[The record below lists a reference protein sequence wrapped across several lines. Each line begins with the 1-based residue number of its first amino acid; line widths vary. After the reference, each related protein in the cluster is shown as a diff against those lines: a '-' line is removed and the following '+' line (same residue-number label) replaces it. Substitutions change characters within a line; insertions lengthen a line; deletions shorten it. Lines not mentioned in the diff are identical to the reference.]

1 MSTIIE
7 KDIVIIG
14 AGLTGLTTAFYLKRK
29 NADFLVIEKNSRAGG
44 VINTETEKGY
54 LLETGPNTGVI
65 GNPDV
70 AELFEDLGDSCQIE
84 IPGKTVNKRYILKNG
99 KWEAIPSGLW
109 GGITTPLFTTKDKFR
124 LLGEP
129 FRARGKNPDENLS
142 SMVIRRLGKSILD
155 YVVDPFILGVYSGD
169 PSYLIPRYALPKL
182 YKLEQ
187 DYGSFIG
194 GSIKKSFKK
203 KDPRE
208 LKATRKVFGVK
219 GGLSNLTNALYKQA
233 GNGNFVLG
241 TSSLNIDYKEGK
253 YISSFIDSTGKE
265 LKVKSH
271 KLVTTSGAFTLNN
284 FIGFIPEEE
293 LTPITNLLYANV
305 VEVVLGFDNWEG
317 FNPDGFGGLIPFIEH
332 RDVLGILFMST
343 LFANR
348 TPENG
353 TLFTMFLGGI
363 RKSEFFSKSEEQVK
377 EIVEKE
383 FINLMKPK
391 TFNPT
396 LFKVFFHKGAIPQY
410 GIESGKRFE
419 QVGKLEKKY
428 PGLIL
433 GGNLKD
439 GIGMADRI
447 KQGKSM
453 ADRLNNL

>member
-1 MSTIIE
+1 MSRTIE

-14 AGLTGLTTAFYLKRK
+14 AGLTGLTTSFYLKRK
-29 NADFLVIEKNSRAGG
+29 NVDFLVIEKKNRVGG
-44 VINTETEKGY
+44 VIHTENEKGY

-70 AELFEDLGDSCQIE
+70 AELFEDLGDACQVE
-84 IPGKTVNKRYILKNG
+84 IPGKNVNKRYILKNS
-99 KWEAIPSGLW
+99 KWKPIPSGLW

-142 SMVIRRLGKSILD
+142 SLVIRRLGKSFLD

-169 PSYLIPRYALPKL
+169 PAYLIPRYALPKL

-187 DYGSFIG
+187 EYGSFIG

-219 GGLSNLTNALYKQA
+219 GGLSNLTNALYNNA
-233 GNGNFVLG
+233 GTQNFMLE
-241 TSSLNIDYKEGK
+241 TSALKIDYKDGR
-253 YISSFIDSTGKE
+253 YISSFLDSKGNE
-265 LKVKSH
+265 ISVKSR
-271 KLVTTSGAFTLNN
+271 KLVTTSGAHALGN
-284 FIGFIPEEE
+284 FIDFISEEE
-293 LTPITNLLYANV
+293 LKPITGLLYANV
-305 VEVVLGFDNWEG
+305 VEVVLGFENWQG
-317 FNPDGFGGLIPFIEH
+317 FNPDGFGGLIPFVEH
-332 RDVLGILFMST
+332 RDVLGVLFMST

-348 TPENG
+348 TPEKG

-363 RKSEFFSKSEEQVK
+363 RKSEFFSKSESEVK

-383 FINLMKPK
+383 FVNLMKPAS
-391 TFNPT
+391 FNPS
-396 LFKVFFHKGAIPQY
+396 VFNVYFHKGAIPQY

-419 QVGKLEKKY
+419 RIEKLEKSY

-433 GGNLKD
+433 GGNMKD

-453 ADRLNNL
+453 ADKIISE